1 MENLKAGFVT
11 LIGKPNA
18 GKSTLINQLV
28 GEKIAITSAKPQTTR
43 NVIRGVVTFDEAQVV
58 FLDTPGIINLTQ
70 VKNLVDR
77 HIIEEAL
84 RSLEGVDLIAV
95 IVEPFTV
102 SPEDRFILENLKN
115 IPKPVFLVINKI
127 DKIKPHE
134 LDSIKSEY
142 ETLFSFVKIVPISAK
157 KGTNLSI
164 LMGEMIQHLPLHPA
178 YYGSDL
184 ITDQPE
190 RILVAEL
197 IREKIFDLTH
207 DEIPY
212 SVMLKVDQFE
222 KFNLYPGI
230 HLCRT
235 GFPKGDFNRQIGKND
250 KKNR

>member
-18 GKSTLINQLV
+18 GKSTLINQLI
-28 GEKIAITSAKPQTTR
+28 GEKIAITSVRPQTTR
-43 NVIRGVVTFDEAQVV
+43 NVIRGAVTFDEAQVI
-58 FLDTPGIINLTQ
+58 FLDTPGILNLTQ

-84 RSLEGVDLIAV
+84 KSLEGVDLIAV

-134 LDSIKSEY
+134 LDSIKREY
-142 ETLFSFVKIVPISAK
+142 ETLFSFAKIVPISAK

-164 LMGEMIQHLPLHPA
+164 LMGEIIQHLPLHPA
-178 YYGSDL
+178 YYDSDF

-190 RILVAEL
+190 SILVGEL

-222 KFNLYPGI
+222 ERPQDLIYIRVSIYVEQASQRGI
-230 HLCRT
+230 L
-235 GFPKGDFNRQIGKND
+235 IGKS
-250 KKNR
+250 

>member
-1 MENLKAGFVT
+1 L
-11 LIGKPNA
+11 
-18 GKSTLINQLV
+18 
-28 GEKIAITSAKPQTTR
+28 
-43 NVIRGVVTFDEAQVV
+43 
-58 FLDTPGIINLTQ
+58 NLTQ

-84 RSLEGVDLIAV
+84 KSLEGVDLIAV

-134 LDSIKSEY
+134 LDSIKREY
-142 ETLFSFVKIVPISAK
+142 ETLFSFAKIVPISAK

-164 LMGEMIQHLPLHPA
+164 LMGEIIQHLPLHPA
-178 YYGSDL
+178 YYDSDF

-190 RILVAEL
+190 RILVGEL

-222 KFNLYPGI
+222 ERPQDLIYIRASIYVEQASQKGI
-230 HLCRT
+230 L
-235 GFPKGDFNRQIGKND
+235 IGKSGKMI
-250 KKNR
+250 KKIGSLARKEIEKHLGCQIYLDLWVGIKKQWRRRKESLKELGY